1 MEKVNL
7 AVLGSCTS
15 RDLFNKNF
23 VPDWRNDFDI
33 VFYQFQP
40 SFISMCTTPIPYNRK
55 LYYGQ
60 EKAFFSEV
68 LKAELEKTTFNDLV
82 SVNPKYIMIDFY
94 SDVVNGVLAVDGYS
108 YIINRE
114 KEWKDN
120 PLFFTLQIDEVL
132 SPLKNKKIY
141 MDLWKKGF
149 DCFMQ
154 FAKSYLPNT
163 EVIINSARATNHYE
177 KDGVIVEH
185 PFSIDVN
192 KVNEVWEEMDSYA
205 SNKYGLRRLENK
217 KDYLMNKNYL
227 FDKNFWIVHYEHDY
241 YLDRRN
247 QLLEFC
253 NKGKLE
259 DISYNSNIL
268 LNGDCSLGTLFWKSW
283 GESFN
288 VVFSE
293 LFRTPI
299 ISFCQR
305 KNKKAKWFQCWS
317 TDVETSDLEET
328 YILSFD
334 CKVYDEEIL
343 SEDRVIFAIRSFE
356 KKDMFSQKESVQDI
370 RIKLSES
377 DAEDKNDFVHYEY
390 EFVPKGRYVSV
401 GPFITQNGDVEWK
414 NIQLRR
420 KGLVRKDSL
429 IYEKSVAEKLLLSN
443 CDSLI
448 DVNTVSIVNRRQL
461 V

>member
-1 MEKVNL
+1 MNL

-15 RDLFNKNF
+15 RDMFNKNF

-40 SFISMCTTPIPYNRK
+40 SFISLCAPPIPYNRK

-60 EKAFFSEV
+60 ERTFFAEV

-120 PLFFTLQIDEVL
+120 PLFFTIQFDEVL

-141 MDLWKKGF
+141 MDLWKNGF
-149 DCFMQ
+149 DCFME
-154 FAKSYLPNT
+154 FIKTYLPNT

-177 KDGVIVEH
+177 KDGVLVEH
-185 PFSIDVN
+185 TFSIDVN
-192 KVNEVWEEMDSYA
+192 KVNEVWEEMDNYA
-205 SNKYGLRRLENK
+205 SSKYGLLRLENE
-217 KDYLMNKNYL
+217 KDYLMNKDYL
-227 FDKNFWIVHYEHDY
+227 FDKNFWIVHYEKSY
-241 YLDRRN
+241 YLDRKN
-247 QLLEFC
+247 QLLRLLKRGIQE
-253 NKGKLE
+253 E
-259 DISYNSNIL
+259 SYYKNNIL

-283 GESFN
+283 GESFKI
-288 VVFSE
+288 VYPE
-293 LFRTPI
+293 LFRTPL

-305 KNKKAKWFQCWS
+305 KNKKQKWFQCWS
-317 TDVETSDLEET
+317 TDIETSGLEET

-334 CKVYDEEIL
+334 CKVYDEDIL
-343 SEDRVIFAIRSFE
+343 SEDQVIFAIRSFE
-356 KKDMFSQKESVQDI
+356 KKDLLSQKESVQDI
-370 RIKLSES
+370 RLKYMENTTNVDIGS
-377 DAEDKNDFVHYEY
+377 DFIHYEY
-390 EFVPKGRYVSV
+390 EFVPKGKYVSV

-414 NIQLRR
+414 NIQ
-420 KGLVRKDSL
+420 VRKKGMDSVSSPT
-429 IYEKSVAEKLLLSN
+429 YEKTPVEKLLLNSSD
-443 CDSLI
+443 CLI
-448 DVNTVSIVNRRQL
+448 DVNTISIVNLRQFM
-461 V
+461 